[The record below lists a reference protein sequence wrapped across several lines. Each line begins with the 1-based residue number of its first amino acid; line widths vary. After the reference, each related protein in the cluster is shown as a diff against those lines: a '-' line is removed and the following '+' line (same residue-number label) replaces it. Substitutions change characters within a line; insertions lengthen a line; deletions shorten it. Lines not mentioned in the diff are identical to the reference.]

1 MILMRWTM
9 RLAGLVSTMVLARL
23 LTPSDFGIVTVAT
36 IFVGLLDLFTS
47 TNFDLALLRTKD
59 TERSHYD
66 TAWTLQLILGT
77 SVGALIFVLAPLTV
91 WYFEDSRVVWVTRL
105 LAANVVLNGVG
116 NIKLVDF
123 RRNLDFRKEFLFN
136 VSWKILSM
144 VVTISMAVH
153 LRSYWALVA
162 GSLAGNLGGVVLG
175 YVVRPYRPR
184 FDLRHAREMI
194 SFSQWMLMFNVGTY
208 LRNRIDTLLVARLS
222 SPGAVGVY
230 NVAAELSAMP
240 TTEVVIPS
248 GRALFPSFVKL
259 AGDERSLKQSVRIA
273 LGVCVLG
280 VIPICA
286 GVALVA
292 PQMVRVILGT
302 QWLETVPLMP
312 PLAFAGGLNAVS
324 HVIGT
329 FLAAIGQQRLTA
341 ALTWMNVAILIPT
354 LLAAAPFGIL
364 GIAVG
369 RMLVS
374 VVVLIVALYFLVGS
388 RVLTAGEIVDLAWR
402 PIIAAGGM
410 SFVVWILDSDS
421 LPSPLLTLGLK
432 IMTGVVS
439 YGALAYL
446 LWRASGSPD
455 GAERKTLELLSLT
468 KARFVARIGA

>member
-1 MILMRWTM
+1 MADIQAPQETIDSQMNQPLLLGEMARGSALMILMRWTM

-248 GRALFPSFVKL
+248 GRALFP
-259 AGDERSLKQSVRIA
+259 
-273 LGVCVLG
+273 VL
-280 VIPICA
+280 
-286 GVALVA
+286 
-292 PQMVRVILGT
+292 
-302 QWLETVPLMP
+302 
-312 PLAFAGGLNAVS
+312 
-324 HVIGT
+324 
-329 FLAAIGQQRLTA
+329 
-341 ALTWMNVAILIPT
+341 
-354 LLAAAPFGIL
+354 
-364 GIAVG
+364 
-369 RMLVS
+369 
-374 VVVLIVALYFLVGS
+374 
-388 RVLTAGEIVDLAWR
+388 
-402 PIIAAGGM
+402 
-410 SFVVWILDSDS
+410 
-421 LPSPLLTLGLK
+421 
-432 IMTGVVS
+432 
-439 YGALAYL
+439 
-446 LWRASGSPD
+446 
-455 GAERKTLELLSLT
+455 
-468 KARFVARIGA
+468 